1 LAVYAIADLFNLP
14 SIDILKQ
21 ISKLKSVE
29 GRFQSFQTE
38 GGVTVIIDYAHTPD
52 ALAHVLETINTIRT
66 RNESLFTL
74 LGCGGNRD
82 HEKRPKM
89 GQIAAELSDKVIFTS
104 DNPREEDP
112 ATIISQMI
120 EGVPAEH
127 YKKILKVT
135 LREEAIAMAGQLA
148 KERDIV
154 LIAGKGHEDYQEIQ
168 GKRYPFNDFELA
180 QQFFSKTD

>member
-1 LAVYAIADLFNLP
+1 MWRVGFRV
-14 SIDILKQ
+14 
-21 ISKLKSVE
+21 SKLK
-29 GRFQSFQTE
+29 

-89 GQIAAELSDKVIFTS
+89 GKIAAELSDKVIFTS

-120 EGVPAEH
+120 EGGTSG
-127 YKKILKVT
+127 T
-135 LREEAIAMAGQLA
+135 LQKNI
-148 KERDIV
+148 KS
-154 LIAGKGHEDYQEIQ
+154 
-168 GKRYPFNDFELA
+168 N
-180 QQFFSKTD
+180 S